1 MIKNHTFTTN
11 LMTAAIL
18 GIYAGSAAAAD
29 IEQTVELDTV
39 QVVGSAGKIEGLKF
53 KSAQSN
59 AVITRQ
65 EIADKA
71 PEKVEDV
78 LAYQSGV
85 RTGHF
90 GTDTKQEWVK
100 IRGFE
105 ASVAVDGSPV
115 MQNGFFSV
123 IPNTYGLEA
132 VEVVKGADS
141 LTYGSSETGGLIN
154 LISKRPTATAQ
165 GEAGVRIGTQ
175 GRAGVFGDY
184 SGKLAADN
192 SVRYRVVGEAE
203 RREGDFN
210 GKINNY
216 YFAPSLTWDIS
227 DKTGLT
233 ILTSFSRQQGT
244 PTSVHLPAAG
254 TLFPSAGRTTAYGT
268 HYQDSDAD
276 YIRRNQYSAGYE
288 FKHDFGKGLKFTQNY
303 RYSHQDL
310 DWLGTF
316 AYNTYTDWTTNT
328 NYPDIAARGYSYTD
342 GTVNAHTV
350 DNRLSKEWRGEG
362 WKNILLGGVDYL
374 HSNTGGLYNGN
385 GSVSPTGLFNPDHSY
400 SGIVKSGTRLEYRQ
414 KQLGFYLRD
423 QFSYGGL
430 AANVG
435 IRRDKAQSHSFSDGA
450 AKDYDVSHTS
460 YQGSLMYNFK
470 SGLSPYVSYSESF
483 KPLAGTD
490 AYGNA
495 YKPYEGRQ
503 YEAGIKYIPS
513 WLDGKLSAAYFD
525 LEEKNAL
532 VADASNVSRQ
542 IGKRRG
548 KGVEVQ
554 ADAALTDNLSAT
566 LAYTYTDSKQDL
578 SYDRSVRTPLI
589 PKHQASAQVKYAFD
603 QGALNGLTLGAGIR
617 YVGSTADEQYW
628 PDYKVPSYT
637 LLDATAQYRFGKNWL
652 AQINAAN
659 LTGKKYIAGCDYYC
673 YWGAE
678 RSVTGSLR
686 YTF

>member
-1 MIKNHTFTTN
+1 MIKNSTFTKN
-11 LMTAAIL
+11 AMAAAIL
-18 GIYAGSAAAAD
+18 GIYAGTVSAAD
-29 IEQTVELDTV
+29 IEQTAELDTV

-59 AVITRQ
+59 AVITHQ

-71 PEKVEDV
+71 PEKVEDI
-78 LAYQSGV
+78 LAYESGA
-85 RTGHF
+85 RTGQF
-90 GTDTKQEWVK
+90 GTDTKQEWIK
-100 IRGFE
+100 IRGFD

-115 MQNGFFSV
+115 MKNGFFTV

-141 LTYGSSETGGLIN
+141 LAYGSSETGGLVN
-154 LISKRPTATAQ
+154 LISKRPTRTAQ
-165 GEAGVRIGTQ
+165 GEVGVRIGTQ

-192 SVRYRVVGEAE
+192 SVRYRMVGEVE
-203 RREGDFN
+203 RRKGDFN
-210 GKINNY
+210 GKINDY

-227 DKTGLT
+227 DQTGLT
-233 ILTSFSRQQGT
+233 VLSSISRQQGT
-244 PTSVHLPAAG
+244 PTSVHLP
-254 TLFPSAGRTTAYGT
+254 SAGVLYPISGKKTAYGI

-276 YIRRNQYSAGYE
+276 YIRRNQYSIGYE
-288 FKHDFGKGLKFTQNY
+288 LNHDFGNGYKFTQNY
-303 RYSHQDL
+303 RYNHQDL

-316 AYNTYTDWTTNT
+316 AWSTDGVDTA
-328 NYPDIAARGYSYTD
+328 YRGYSYTD

-350 DNRLSKEWRGEG
+350 DNRLSKEWKGNG
-362 WKNILLGGVDYL
+362 WKNTLLGGIDYL
-374 HSNTGGLYNGN
+374 HSNTGGVNNGF
-385 GSVSPTGLFNPDHSY
+385 GSVSATNLFTPDNSS
-400 SGIVKSGTRLEYRQ
+400 SGIVKSGTRYEVKQ

-423 QFSYGGL
+423 QFTYGGL
-430 AANVG
+430 VANLG
-435 IRRDKAQSHSFSDGA
+435 MRHDKAKSDSFSNGTADG
-450 AKDYDVSHTS
+450 YDVSHTS

-470 SGLSPYVSYSESF
+470 SGVSPYISYSESF
-483 KPLAGTD
+483 KPVSGTD
-490 AYGNA
+490 AYGNG

-532 VADASNVSRQ
+532 VADASAVQRQ

-548 KGVEVQ
+548 KGIEFQ
-554 ADAALTDNLSAT
+554 ADVALNDNLSAT

-578 SYDRSVRTPLI
+578 SYNQSVRTALI
-589 PKHQASAQVKYAFD
+589 PEHQASAQVKYAFD
-603 QGALNGLTLGAGIR
+603 QGALNGLTLGAGLR
-617 YVGSTADEQYW
+617 YVGSTADEQYS
-628 PDYKVPSYT
+628 PGYKVPSYT
-637 LLDATAQYRFGKNWL
+637 LLDASAQYRFGKNWL
-652 AQINAAN
+652 AQINATN
-659 LTGKKYIAGCDYYC
+659 LTGKKYVAGCDYYC

-678 RSVTGSLR
+678 RSVVGSLR

>member
-1 MIKNHTFTTN
+1 MIKNNTFTKK
-11 LMTAAIL
+11 LMTAAVL
-18 GIYAGSAAAAD
+18 GVYAGAAWAA
-29 IEQTVELDTV
+29 ELGQTVELDTV
-39 QVVGSAGKIEGLKF
+39 EVVGSAGKIEGLRF

-71 PEKVEDV
+71 PAKVEDV
-78 LAYQSGV
+78 LTYESGV
-85 RTGHF
+85 RTGQF
-90 GTDTKQEWVK
+90 GTDTKQEWIK
-100 IRGFE
+100 IRGFD
-105 ASVAVDGSPV
+105 ASLAVDGSPV
-115 MQNGFFSV
+115 MQNGFFTA

-165 GEAGVRIGTQ
+165 GEVGVRIGTQ

-192 SVRYRVVGEAE
+192 SVRYRVVGEVA

-227 DKTGLT
+227 DQTGLT

-254 TLFPSAGRTTAYGT
+254 TLFPSAGRKAAYGT

-316 AYNTYTDWTTNT
+316 AWGTNGRDT
-328 NYPDIAARGYSYTD
+328 VYRGYSYTD

-350 DNRLSKEWRGEG
+350 DNRLSKEWTGNG
-362 WKNILLGGVDYL
+362 WKNTLLGGVDYL

-385 GSVSPTGLFNPDHSY
+385 GSVPPTDLFNPDHGY
-400 SGIVKSGTRLEYRQ
+400 SGIVKSGTRLEYKQ

-423 QFSYGGL
+423 QFTYGGL
-430 AANVG
+430 VANLG
-435 IRRDKAQSHSFSDGA
+435 IRHDKAKSDSFENGVA
-450 AKDYDVSHTS
+450 EGYDVDHTS

-470 SGLSPYVSYSESF
+470 SGLSPYVSYNESF
-483 KPLAGTD
+483 KPVSGSD

-532 VADASNVSRQ
+532 AADESNVSRQ

-554 ADAALTDNLSAT
+554 ADAALTNNLSAT

-578 SYDRSVRTPLI
+578 SYNRSVRTPLI

-617 YVGSTADEQYW
+617 YVGSTADERYS
-628 PDYKVPSYT
+628 PGYKVPSYT

-652 AQINAAN
+652 AQVNANN

-678 RSVTGSLR
+678 RSVVGSVR